1 MTSTPIRLSV
11 FLAVLVLAAC
21 GKTGVPGGPAATGI
35 VVTVSPRTAFVLPG
49 GTTTFAG
56 SVTGTVE
63 TSVDWSIAEGPAGG
77 SVSTS
82 GVYTAPVADGV
93 YHVVAASR
101 ADPSRQRVASVTVG
115 LSDSPAPSPPP

>member
-1 MTSTPIRLSV
+1 
-11 FLAVLVLAAC
+11 
-21 GKTGVPGGPAATGI
+21 
-35 VVTVSPRTAFVLPG
+35 
-49 GTTTFAG
+49 
-56 SVTGTVE
+56 VTGTVE